1 MHRTSYKT
9 NWASFKV
16 VRDPTYILY
25 VCAIISMQIYTSDW
39 HCTDTD
45 FYTSVVIDIKA
56 ATFT

>member
-1 MHRTSYKT
+1 VQLDY
-9 NWASFKV
+9 WASFKV